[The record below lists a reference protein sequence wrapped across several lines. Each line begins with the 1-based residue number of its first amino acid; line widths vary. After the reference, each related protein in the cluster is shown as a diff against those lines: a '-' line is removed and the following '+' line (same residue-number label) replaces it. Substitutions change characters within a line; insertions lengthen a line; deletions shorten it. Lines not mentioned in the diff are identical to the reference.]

1 MDTEKLGQT
10 PAPPAG
16 TRHFTSEQ
24 YMALRILNVS
34 ICEKPGTTHTKE
46 RLSINRTKP
55 TAIAWLKL
63 LFNRQLTSSIKFNG

>member
-1 MDTEKLGQT
+1 
-10 PAPPAG
+10 
-16 TRHFTSEQ
+16 
-24 YMALRILNVS
+24 VS

-46 RLSINRTKP
+46 RLRINRTKP